1 MLNSSQLLAVSE
13 SFRRFSKCSAPRRQ
27 STPSEWQRK
36 EATVVRF
43 ETETEKVR
51 VSIFFFFEFSLGG
64 GGGGVFFFFFWFFG
78 PPPPPP
84 APFAT
89 FKKRQTEKKNT
100 YHSASRGC
108 S

>member
-51 VSIFFFFEFSLGG
+51 VSIFFFFVYTF
-64 GGGGVFFFFFWFFG
+64 
-78 PPPPPP
+78 PPPPP